1 MDCTHMTRKRH
12 TLLLALALLV
22 LPNAASAQDKK
33 PTAAAVQFFESKVRP
48 VLVEAC
54 FECHADK
61 KHRGSLRVDSLA
73 ALLEGGDQGPAIV
86 PGHPEKSL
94 LIKAINHESP
104 MLKMPKNKKLPREQ
118 IDALTQWI
126 KMGAPWPGD
135 GKAVASK
142 KNEFTISDK
151 DRAHWAFQPVKRSP
165 LPDVQNKAWVRNPI
179 DAFILAKLE
188 AKGLV
193 PATPASKQE
202 LARRLY
208 FDVTGLPPTPAQ
220 VEAFVNDT
228 APDAYEKLVDHLL
241 ASPHY
246 GEKWARHWLDLVRYA
261 ETSSYERDN
270 PKPNAWRYRDYVIR
284 AFNSDKPYDRFLQEQ
299 LAGDEMVFPPSP
311 PGRGAGGEGNA
322 SDAADAIIA
331 TGFYRLGVWD
341 DEPVDPK
348 QSRYD
353 GLDDIIAT
361 IGQSFLGMTIDCARC
376 HNHKIDPIAQ
386 KDYYKLLAFLHGI
399 NHYRG
404 GGATDVRPIG
414 DPTQM
419 EAFKKAKAEQ
429 DEKRAKTQTALTA
442 LEDEFRKNYKQ
453 PAQLV
458 GSDLDELTY
467 RFYRNAWQSLPD
479 FTQFKHEDEGKL
491 PKKLFD
497 ISPRTRNEAIGFVYE
512 GFLIVPA
519 DGKYTFYLDSDDG
532 SRLSVNGKTLITY
545 DGIHGMGKVK
555 SQSVELKKGRLPIKL
570 EYFQNVFGYGLY
582 VAWSG
587 PGFEKRNLSAPTD
600 AGTGVADINELIRK
614 EGARVLGAERYSEW
628 QKLQKQLNFLRKPPP
643 TTAGVDMALCVSEA
657 GTKAPD
663 TFVMVRGNPHVLGD
677 KVEPGF
683 LSVLNLPDP
692 PIPEPKRGINSSG
705 RRTVL
710 ANWITSK
717 DNPLTPR
724 VMVNRLW
731 QHHFG
736 RGIVRTPNDYGN
748 QGSRPTHPEL
758 LDWLASE
765 FVQPGGRVAEPW
777 SMKHMHRLMLTS
789 NAYRMASRT
798 DAKSTELGTKLDV
811 ANDLLWRFDMRRL
824 SAEEIRDSILAI
836 SGNIN
841 LKMYGPGVYPP
852 IPKEVLA
859 GQSVPGRGWPT
870 SKPEDAARRSVYVHV
885 KRSLLLPIL
894 EAFDLAETDRTTP
907 VRFTS
912 TQPTQ
917 ALSFLNGEFMQ
928 TQAKLFADRLKRD
941 TGNDIAAQVR
951 LGLSLATSRQP
962 TDAEVRR
969 GVTLIET
976 LQREDRISAD
986 AALQAFC
993 LVVLNLNEVMYLD

>member
-1 MDCTHMTRKRH
+1 MKAAFRY
-12 TLLLALALLV
+12 LLLALLLV
-22 LPNAASAQDKK
+22 LTPNFSFAQDKM
-33 PTAAAVQFFESKVRP
+33 PSAAATQFFETKVRP

-61 KHRGSLRVDSLA
+61 KHRGGLRVDSLTA
-73 ALLEGGDQGPAIV
+73 MLEGGDTGPAIV
-86 PGHPEKSL
+86 PGNPEKSL

-118 IDALTQWI
+118 IDALSQWI
-126 KMGAPWPGD
+126 KMGAPWPG
-135 GKAVASK
+135 GEKVTPVKKA
-142 KNEFTISDK
+142 EFAISDK
-151 DRAHWAFQPVKRSP
+151 DRAHWAFQAVKRFA
-165 LPDVQNKAWVRNPI
+165 LPDVKNRLWVRNPI

-188 AKGLV
+188 AKGLA
-193 PATPASKQE
+193 PAPPAAKHE

-208 FDVTGLPPTPAQ
+208 YDLTGLPPTPAQ
-220 VEAFVNDT
+220 MEEFVND
-228 APDAYEKLVDHLL
+228 ASPNAYETLVDTLL

-284 AFNSDKPYDRFLQEQ
+284 AFNSDMPYDRFLREQ
-299 LAGDEMVFPPSP
+299 LAGDEIY
-311 PGRGAGGEGNA
+311 PGEPDGL
-322 SDAADAIIA
+322 IA

-341 DEPVDPK
+341 DEPSDPK
-348 QSRYD
+348 QARYD
-353 GLDDIIAT
+353 GFDDIIAT

-404 GGATDVRPIG
+404 GGPTDVRPIG

-419 EAFKKAKAEQ
+419 EAFKKAEAELE
-429 DEKRAKTQTALTA
+429 EKRAKTQAALTA
-442 LEDEFRKNYKQ
+442 IENDFRKLNKQ
-453 PAQLV
+453 TTQFV
-458 GSDLDELTY
+458 GGDLDELTY
-467 RFYRNAWQSLPD
+467 RFYRNAWQKLPD

-512 GFLIVPA
+512 GLLIVPA

-532 SRLSVNGKTLITY
+532 SRLTVDGKALITY

-555 SQSVELKKGRLPIKL
+555 SESVELKKGRLPIKL

-587 PGFEKRNLSAPTD
+587 PGFDKRNLSAPAD
-600 AGTGVADINELIRK
+600 GVTGVADINELIRK
-614 EGARVLGAERYSEW
+614 DGARVLGAQRYSEW
-628 QKLQKQLNFLRKPPP
+628 QSLQKQINFLRKPPS
-643 TTAGVDMALCVSEA
+643 TKGGVDMALCVSEA

-663 TFVMVRGNPHVLGD
+663 TFVMVRGSPHALGD

-692 PIPEPKRGINSSG
+692 PIPEAKRGVNSSG

-710 ANWITSK
+710 ANWIASK

-736 RGIVRTPNDYGN
+736 RGIVRSPNDYGV
-748 QGSRPTHPEL
+748 QGNRPTHPEL

-765 FVQPGGRVAEPW
+765 FVNPTASRERKRPEPW
-777 SMKHMHRLMLTS
+777 SMKHMHRLILTS

-811 ANDLLWRFDMRRL
+811 ANDLFWRFDMRRL

-836 SGNIN
+836 SGNLN
-841 LKMYGPGVYPP
+841 LKMYGPGIYPP

-870 SKPEDAARRSVYVHV
+870 SKAEDAARRSVYVHV

-894 EAFDLAETDRTTP
+894 EAFDLAETDRTTA

-917 ALSFLNGEFMQ
+917 ALSLLNGEFMNS
-928 TQAKLFADRLKRD
+928 QAKLFAERLKRD
-941 TGNDIAAQVR
+941 AGTNLAAQVR
-951 LGLSLATSRQP
+951 RGLYLATSRQP
-962 TDAEVRR
+962 SDREVHR
-969 GVTLIET
+969 GVTLIEA
-976 LQREDRISAD
+976 LQRDDRLSAD